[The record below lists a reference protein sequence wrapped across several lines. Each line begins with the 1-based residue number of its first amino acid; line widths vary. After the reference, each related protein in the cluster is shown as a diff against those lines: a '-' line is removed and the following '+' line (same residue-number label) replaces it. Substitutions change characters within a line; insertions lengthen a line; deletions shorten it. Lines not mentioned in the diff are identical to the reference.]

1 MKLSPGIS
9 PGLKEVLRMVVYYSL
24 GNRKYWFTT
33 IERLM
38 QIADVLSKK
47 SYLLY
52 DTEAIK
58 NTYNDW
64 FILDE
69 KYVSKISEIIEE
81 FASEIED
88 NELLND
94 LIALKEVF
102 DGGNVVFG

>member
-1 MKLSPGIS
+1 
-9 PGLKEVLRMVVYYSL
+9 MVVYYSF

-69 KYVSKISEIIEE
+69 KYISKISRIIEE
-81 FASEIED
+81 CTSDIED
-88 NELLND
+88 EELLSD
-94 LIALKEVF
+94 LMALKEVF
-102 DGGNVVFG
+102 EGGSVVFG

>member
-1 MKLSPGIS
+1 
-9 PGLKEVLRMVVYYSL
+9 MVVYYSL

-69 KYVSKISEIIEE
+69 KYISKISRIIEE
-81 FASEIED
+81 CTSDIED
-88 NELLND
+88 EELLSD
-94 LIALKEVF
+94 LMALKEVF
-102 DGGNVVFG
+102 EGGSVVFG